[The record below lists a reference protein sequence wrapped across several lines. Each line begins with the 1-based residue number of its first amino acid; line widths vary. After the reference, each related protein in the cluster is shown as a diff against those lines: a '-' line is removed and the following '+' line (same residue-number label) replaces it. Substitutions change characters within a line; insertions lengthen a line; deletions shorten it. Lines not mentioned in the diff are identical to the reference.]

1 MSLAHVVSARAAIGA
16 SPARVSPPARASSIA
31 RASAP
36 AGTRYGASF
45 RGASRRRGR
54 GDVRARAGDD
64 DAAASAPP
72 ADPADARAALLAKA
86 AAYKKAAQQ
95 DSAQMGGKT
104 ELESVVSEAVRRV
117 ETGETKPSTG
127 ETPRGP
133 SQVRVKI
140 MTRDADYNPFDED
153 EQVVGFEENN
163 RVYTPEGAAGWTR
176 GEKSVFADML
186 DAGRRRERG
195 VGVDNDVE
203 EVVTRVTFDDER
215 YRVKKSSKPRLSDEK
230 PTDLAQQV
238 LDEAAS
244 AADVNGEAPR
254 ASRGDE
260 EVDEEAYKPKVS
272 TWGVFPRP
280 DNISKT
286 YGGGKTIKAGEFV
299 AETEEEKEARRARVR
314 QKLNKYREDAGITV
328 DNGTRVRWNGAL
340 GECQTLM
347 RQGRLV
353 EARELL
359 EPIVLE
365 EEINPRTQLGGEI
378 TFHYAMCLDNTQ
390 RRDEALEMYKRCV
403 GNPHGQV
410 SKQADRMIWG
420 MTTASAKMKADQFDY
435 DAIKDKYD
443 PFLIKM
449 TTERQDW
456 KIETDP
462 EEEAALARV
471 TAGAIAAVMA
481 IPVAF
486 GVFLFAR

>member
-1 MSLAHVVSARAAIGA
+1 M
-16 SPARVSPPARASSIA
+16 P
-31 RASAP
+31 
-36 AGTRYGASF
+36 TC
-45 RGASRRRGR
+45 
-54 GDVRARAGDD
+54 
-64 DAAASAPP
+64 
-72 ADPADARAALLAKA
+72 
-86 AAYKKAAQQ
+86 
-95 DSAQMGGKT
+95 
-104 ELESVVSEAVRRV
+104 
-117 ETGETKPSTG
+117 ST
-127 ETPRGP
+127 P
-133 SQVRVKI
+133 
-140 MTRDADYNPFDED
+140 
-153 EQVVGFEENN
+153 
-163 RVYTPEGAAGWTR
+163 AAG
-176 GEKSVFADML
+176 G
-186 DAGRRRERG
+186 ERG

-254 ASRGDE
+254 AARGDE

-420 MTTASAKMKADQFDY
+420 MTTASTKMKADQFDY

>member
-1 MSLAHVVSARAAIGA
+1 MH
-16 SPARVSPPARASSIA
+16 
-31 RASAP
+31 
-36 AGTRYGASF
+36 
-45 RGASRRRGR
+45 
-54 GDVRARAGDD
+54 AGDD
-64 DAAASAPP
+64 DATASGKP
-72 ADPADARAALLAKA
+72 ADSTDARAALLAKA
-86 AAYKKAAQQ
+86 AAYKLAAKQ
-95 DSAQMGGKT
+95 DSKQMGGKT

-117 ETGETKPSTG
+117 ETGETKPSEPTQ
-127 ETPRGP
+127 
-133 SQVRVKI
+133 SQVKVKI
-140 MTRDADYNPFDED
+140 MTRDAKYNPFDED

-163 RVYTPEGAAGWTR
+163 RVYTPEGAVGWAG
-176 GEKSVFADML
+176 GEKSKFADML

-203 EVVTRVTFDDER
+203 EVVTRTTFDDER
-215 YRVKKSSKPRLSDEK
+215 YRVKREEGQTSTRPKPTEGRLTDEK

-238 LDEAAS
+238 LDETAA
-244 AADVNGEAPR
+244 ATDVDGEAP
-254 ASRGDE
+254 AEARGE
-260 EVDEEAYKPKVS
+260 AEAYKPKVS

-280 DNISKT
+280 DNISRT
-286 YGGGKTIKAGEFV
+286 YGGGKTIKAGEFQ
-299 AETEEEKEARRARVR
+299 AETEEEKEARRVRVR

-328 DNGTRVRWNGAL
+328 DNGTRVRWNAAL
-340 GECQTLM
+340 MECQTLM
-347 RQGRLV
+347 RGGRLA
-353 EARELL
+353 EARDVL

-420 MTTASAKMKADQFDY
+420 MTTASTKMKADQFDY
-435 DAIKDKYD
+435 DAIKDTYD

-456 KIETDP
+456 KIEADP

-471 TAGAIAAVMA
+471 TQLAVAAVMA
-481 IPVAF
+481 VPVAF
-486 GVFLFAR
+486 GAFLALR

>member
-1 MSLAHVVSARAAIGA
+1 
-16 SPARVSPPARASSIA
+16 
-31 RASAP
+31 
-36 AGTRYGASF
+36 
-45 RGASRRRGR
+45 
-54 GDVRARAGDD
+54 
-64 DAAASAPP
+64 
-72 ADPADARAALLAKA
+72 
-86 AAYKKAAQQ
+86 
-95 DSAQMGGKT
+95 MGGKT

-117 ETGETKPSTG
+117 EAGESKPS
-127 ETPRGP
+127 EPKQA
-133 SQVRVKI
+133 QVRVKI
-140 MTRDADYNPFDED
+140 MTRDANYNPFDED

-163 RVYTPEGAAGWTR
+163 RVYTPEGAAGWTS

-203 EVVTRVTFDDER
+203 EVVTRTTFDDER
-215 YRVKKSSKPRLSDEK
+215 YRVKKKREDTASVPSTRPSVDAQPRRLTDEK
-230 PTDLAQQV
+230 LTDLAQQV
-238 LDEAAS
+238 LDEAA
-244 AADVNGEAPR
+244 AATNDAGEAP
-254 ASRGDE
+254 ATAADAGGE
-260 EVDEEAYKPKVS
+260 APTEAYKPKVS

-286 YGGGKTIKAGEFV
+286 YGGGKTIKAGEFK

-328 DNGTRVRWNGAL
+328 DNGTRVRWNAAL
-340 GECQTLM
+340 VECQTLM
-347 RQGRLV
+347 RVGRLA
-353 EARELL
+353 EARDLL
-359 EPIVLE
+359 EPIVVA

-420 MTTASAKMKADQFDY
+420 MTTASTKMKADQFDY
-435 DAIKDKYD
+435 DAIKDTYD

-456 KIETDP
+456 KIEADP

-471 TAGAIAAVMA
+471 TQLAVAAVMA
-481 IPVAF
+481 VPVAF
-486 GVFLFAR
+486 GAFLALR

>member
-1 MSLAHVVSARAAIGA
+1 MALAHIASARAAFGA
-16 SPARVSPPARASSIA
+16 SPTRVSPRARASSID

-36 AGTRYGASF
+36 AGTRYGSAF
-45 RGASRRRGR
+45 RGSARGRGR
-54 GDVRARAGDD
+54 GDVRVRAGDD
-64 DAAASAPP
+64 DAAASAKP

-86 AAYKKAAQQ
+86 AAYKQAAQQ
-95 DSAQMGGKT
+95 ESKQMGGKS
-104 ELESVVSEAVRRV
+104 ELESVVSEAVRRA
-117 ETGETKPSTG
+117 ESGETKPSEPKQT
-127 ETPRGP
+127 
-133 SQVRVKI
+133 QVKVKI
-140 MTRDADYNPFDED
+140 MTRDANYNPFDED

-163 RVYTPEGAAGWTR
+163 RVYTPEGAAGWTG
-176 GEKSVFADML
+176 GEKSKFASML
-186 DAGRRRERG
+186 DSGRRRERG

-203 EVVTRVTFDDER
+203 EVVTRTTFDDER
-215 YRVKKSSKPRLSDEK
+215 YRVKKTSSASGPSGARLSDEK

-238 LDEAAS
+238 LDEAAEET
-244 AADVNGEAPR
+244 ADVNGEAPR
-254 ASRGDE
+254 AARG
-260 EVDEEAYKPKVS
+260 DEEAYKPKVS

-347 RQGRLV
+347 RLGRLV

-420 MTTASAKMKADQFDY
+420 MTTASTKMKADQFDY

-486 GVFLFAR
+486 GVFLAAR